1 MAGAWESVRR
11 PVLRAIAAVAVA
23 AVVAFGALLFWAHH
37 LSWHD
42 RNGGRPLYGAL
53 FVLVLVC
60 VAFASA
66 LACAAAA
73 AITVARR
80 IELSACTLRALGVMA
95 MGLAALMVVIFA
107 GIVAWW
113 VSESLHAPGVL
124 RNGIGN
130 GLPFTSRLLPPTLLV
145 SGVLMVTGLVLA
157 LVGTA
162 RIARAVGGSGR
173 ATA

>member
-1 MAGAWESVRR
+1 MIR
-11 PVLRAIAAVAVA
+11 AVASAAA
-23 AVVAFGALLFWAHH
+23 AVVAFGALLIWAHH

-53 FVLVLVC
+53 FVLVC
-60 VAFASA
+60 VAFALA

-80 IELSACTLRALGVMA
+80 IELSARTLRALGVMA

-162 RIARAVGGSGR
+162 RIARAVGGNGR